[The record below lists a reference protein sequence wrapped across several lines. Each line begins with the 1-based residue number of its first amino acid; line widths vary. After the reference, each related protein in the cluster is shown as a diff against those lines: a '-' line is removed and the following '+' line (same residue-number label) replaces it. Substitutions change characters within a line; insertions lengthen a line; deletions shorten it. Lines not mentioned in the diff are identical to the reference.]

1 MLIGEFDHNI
11 DKKGRMILPA
21 RFREEMGDSVVVNRG
36 LDGCLYVYTIEQWE
50 KVYQRLSALPTTRKD
65 ARMYAR
71 MMLSKAM
78 KCEFDAQGRITI
90 PSGLVQLAHLQ
101 KECKVIGVGT
111 HLEIWDKEKW
121 LALEEEQN
129 SRFEEVV
136 ESLTEFEL

>member
-121 LALEEEQN
+121 DEYTN
-129 SRFEEVV
+129 SSNMDADEIA
-136 ESLTEFEL
+136 SQMSDLGI